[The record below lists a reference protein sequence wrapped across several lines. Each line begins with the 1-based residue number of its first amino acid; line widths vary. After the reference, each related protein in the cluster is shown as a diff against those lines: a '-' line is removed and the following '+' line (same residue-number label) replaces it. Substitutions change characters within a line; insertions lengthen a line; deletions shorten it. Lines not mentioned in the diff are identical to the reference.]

1 MAEALLGGAGGASS
15 PMWIK
20 YNPWSSIPATVLLT
34 LHREG
39 SEMARVLVVED
50 EVLIRVDVVE
60 TLQEGGH
67 TVVGEAGDGEQAVTL
82 ARELSPDLVVMDVK
96 MPKMDGVAAARHIT
110 QDGLAVL
117 VLTAFSDKE
126 LVEEAADAGTIGYL
140 VKPFQPAQLLAAVE
154 VALAR
159 AADARELQGT
169 VEDLE
174 TKLANRKVIER
185 AKGRLMEQF
194 GLTEDQAYTR
204 MRKAA
209 MDRQLPLVEIARR
222 VLESQPSG

>member
-1 MAEALLGGAGGASS
+1 
-15 PMWIK
+15 
-20 YNPWSSIPATVLLT
+20 
-34 LHREG
+34 
-39 SEMARVLVVED
+39 MARVLVAED

-60 TLQEGGH
+60 TLEEGGH
-67 TVVGEAGDGEQAVTL
+67 TVVGEAGDGEQAVQL
-82 ARELSPDLVVMDVK
+82 ANDLSPDLVVMDVK
-96 MPKMDGVAAARHIT
+96 MPKMDGVAAARQIT
-110 QDGLAVL
+110 QHSGPAVL

-159 AADARELQGT
+159 SAETRDLQST

-209 MDRQLPLVEIARR
+209 MDRQLPLVDIARR
-222 VLESQPSG
+222 VLESQSSD

>member
-1 MAEALLGGAGGASS
+1 
-15 PMWIK
+15 
-20 YNPWSSIPATVLLT
+20 
-34 LHREG
+34 
-39 SEMARVLVVED
+39 MARVLVAED

-60 TLQEGGH
+60 TLEEGGH
-67 TVVGEAGDGEQAVTL
+67 TVVGEAGDGEQAVKL

-110 QDGLAVL
+110 QDGPAVL

-159 AADARELQGT
+159 SAEHRDLQNT

-194 GLTEDQAYTR
+194 ALTEDQAYTR

-222 VLESQPSG
+222 VMESRSSD

>member
-1 MAEALLGGAGGASS
+1 LPIL
-15 PMWIK
+15 
-20 YNPWSSIPATVLLT
+20 ATVLACL
-34 LHREG
+34 RWSWER
-39 SEMARVLVVED
+39 SEMARVLVAED

-60 TLQEGGH
+60 TLEEGGH
-67 TVVGEAGDGEQAVTL
+67 TVVGEAGDGEQAIEL
-82 ARELSPDLVVMDVK
+82 ARDLSPDLVVMDVK

-110 QDGLAVL
+110 QQSGPAVL

-159 AADARELQGT
+159 SAEHRDLQHT

-194 GLTEDQAYTR
+194 ALTEDQAYTR

-222 VLESQPSG
+222 VMESQSSD

>member
-1 MAEALLGGAGGASS
+1 
-15 PMWIK
+15 
-20 YNPWSSIPATVLLT
+20 
-34 LHREG
+34 
-39 SEMARVLVVED
+39 MARVLVAED

-60 TLQEGGH
+60 TLEEGGH
-67 TVVGEAGDGEQAVTL
+67 TVVGEAGDGEQAIQL
-82 ARELSPDLVVMDVK
+82 ARDLGPDLVVMDVK
-96 MPKMDGVAAARHIT
+96 MPKLDGVAAARQIAREN
-110 QDGLAVL
+110 GPAVL

-126 LVEEAADAGTIGYL
+126 LVEDAADAGTIGYL

-159 AADARELQGT
+159 SAEHRDLQHT

-194 GLTEDQAYTR
+194 SLTEDQAYTR
-204 MRKAA
+204 MRRAA

-222 VLESQPSG
+222 VLESQTSSD

>member
-1 MAEALLGGAGGASS
+1 MAQPPLRWTARPLLPILAS
-15 PMWIK
+15 
-20 YNPWSSIPATVLLT
+20 VLVA
-34 LHREG
+34 HVWER
-39 SEMARVLVVED
+39 SEMARVLVAED
-50 EVLIRVDVVE
+50 EVLIRVDIVE
-60 TLQEGGH
+60 TLEEGGH
-67 TVVGEAGDGEQAVTL
+67 SVVGEAGDGEQAVKL
-82 ARELSPDLVVMDVK
+82 SRELHPDLVVMDVK
-96 MPKMDGVAAARHIT
+96 MPKMDGVVAARHISH
-110 QDGLAVL
+110 DGPAVL

-126 LVEEAADAGTIGYL
+126 LVEEAADAGSIGYL

-159 AADARELQGT
+159 AADTRKLQDT

-204 MRKAA
+204 MRRAA

-222 VLESQPSG
+222 VLESQPSA

>member
-1 MAEALLGGAGGASS
+1 
-15 PMWIK
+15 
-20 YNPWSSIPATVLLT
+20 
-34 LHREG
+34 
-39 SEMARVLVVED
+39 MARVLVAED

-60 TLQEGGH
+60 TLEEGGH
-67 TVVGEAGDGEQAVTL
+67 TVVGEAGDGQQAIQL
-82 ARELSPDLVVMDVK
+82 ARDLGPDLVVMDVK
-96 MPKMDGVAAARHIT
+96 MPKLDGVAAARKIT
-110 QDGLAVL
+110 QDNGPAVL

-159 AADARELQGT
+159 SAEHRDLQHT

-194 GLTEDQAYTR
+194 SLTEDQAYTR
-204 MRKAA
+204 MRRAA

-222 VLESQPSG
+222 VLESQASAD

>member
-1 MAEALLGGAGGASS
+1 
-15 PMWIK
+15 
-20 YNPWSSIPATVLLT
+20 
-34 LHREG
+34 
-39 SEMARVLVVED
+39 MARVLVAED

-60 TLQEGGH
+60 TLEEGGH
-67 TVVGEAGDGEQAVTL
+67 TVVGEAGDGEQAIQL
-82 ARELSPDLVVMDVK
+82 ARDLGPDLVVMDVK
-96 MPKMDGVAAARHIT
+96 MPKLDGVAAARQIA
-110 QDGLAVL
+110 QENGPAVL

-126 LVEEAADAGTIGYL
+126 LVEDAADAGTIGYL

-159 AADARELQGT
+159 AAEHHDLRHT

-194 GLTEDQAYTR
+194 SLTEDQAYTR
-204 MRKAA
+204 MRRAA

-222 VLESQPSG
+222 VLEAQTSSD

>member
-1 MAEALLGGAGGASS
+1 
-15 PMWIK
+15 
-20 YNPWSSIPATVLLT
+20 
-34 LHREG
+34 
-39 SEMARVLVVED
+39 MARVLVAED

-60 TLQEGGH
+60 TLEEGGH
-67 TVVGEAGDGEQAVTL
+67 TVVGEAGDGEQAVEL
-82 ARELSPDLVVMDVK
+82 ARELNPDLVVMDVK
-96 MPKMDGVAAARHIT
+96 MPKMDGIAAARHIT
-110 QDGLAVL
+110 QTGPAVL
-117 VLTAFSDKE
+117 VLTAFSDKA
-126 LVEEAADAGTIGYL
+126 LVEEAADAGSIGYL

-159 AADARELQGT
+159 SADARQLQDT

-209 MDRQLPLVEIARR
+209 MDRQLPLAEIARR
-222 VLESQPSG
+222 VLESQPSA